1 MWRILAVVLAVFVAA
16 PASADPVA
24 RELQYYKAIDVVLL
38 DSAKDC
44 GITDDKVVQDH
55 LRVKLGQLGIKENAE
70 RFARVKI
77 DVAAQT
83 IPNSSLCAIHTL
95 VRINGALGKKNIV
108 TKDPL
113 INAAMERLEVL
124 PITVWTGSSLVVRQ
138 YKLPA
143 SGKITDRATKSV
155 LEQLD
160 AITGRLAE
168 ARAN

>member
-1 MWRILAVVLAVFVAA
+1 MWRVLAVILAVFVAA

-24 RELQYYKAIDVVLL
+24 KELQYFKAIDVVLL
-38 DSAKDC
+38 DKTADC
-44 GITDDKVVQDH
+44 GITDAKLFQDH
-55 LRVKLGQLGIKENAE
+55 LRGKLGQLGIKENAS
-70 RFARVKI
+70 RFARVKV

-83 IPNSSLCAIHTL
+83 IPNSALCAIHTL
-95 VRINGALGKKNIV
+95 VRFNGALSKENV
-108 TKDPL
+108 NTDDPL
-113 INAAMERLEVL
+113 INAAMQRLQVL
-124 PITVWTGSSLVVRQ
+124 PITVWTGSSIVVRQ

-143 SGKITDRATKSV
+143 SGKITERASQSV

>member
-1 MWRILAVVLAVFVAA
+1 MWRVLAVVLAVFVAA

-24 RELQYYKAIDVVLL
+24 KELQYFKAIDVVLL
-38 DSAKDC
+38 DKTADC
-44 GITDDKVVQDH
+44 GITDAKLFQDH
-55 LRVKLGQLGIKENAE
+55 LRGKLGQLGIKENAS
-70 RFARVKI
+70 RFARVKV

-83 IPNSSLCAIHTL
+83 IPNSALCAIHTL
-95 VRINGALGKKNIV
+95 VRFNGALSKDNV
-108 TKDPL
+108 NTDDPL
-113 INAAMERLEVL
+113 INAAMQRLQVL
-124 PITVWTGSSLVVRQ
+124 PITVWTGSSIVVRQ

-143 SGKITDRATKSV
+143 SGKITERASQSV

>member
-1 MWRILAVVLAVFVAA
+1 MWRVLAVILAVFVAV

-24 RELQYYKAIDVVLL
+24 KELQYFKAIDVVLL
-38 DSAKDC
+38 DKTADC
-44 GITDDKVVQDH
+44 GITDAKLFQDH
-55 LRVKLGQLGIKENAE
+55 LRGKLGQLGIKENAS
-70 RFARVKI
+70 RFARVKV

-83 IPNSSLCAIHTL
+83 IPNSALCAIHTL
-95 VRINGALGKKNIV
+95 VRFNGALSKDNV
-108 TKDPL
+108 NTDDPL
-113 INAAMERLEVL
+113 INAAMQRLQVL
-124 PITVWTGSSLVVRQ
+124 PITVWTGSSIVVRQ

-143 SGKITDRATKSV
+143 SGKITERASQSV

>member
-1 MWRILAVVLAVFVAA
+1 MWRVLAVVLAVFVAA

-24 RELQYYKAIDVVLL
+24 KELQYFKAIDVVLL
-38 DSAKDC
+38 DKTADC
-44 GITDDKVVQDH
+44 GITDAKLFQDH
-55 LRVKLGQLGIKENAE
+55 LRGKLGQLGIKENAS
-70 RFARVKI
+70 RFARVKV

-83 IPNSSLCAIHTL
+83 IPNSALCAIHTL
-95 VRINGALGKKNIV
+95 VRFNGALSKDNV
-108 TKDPL
+108 NTDDPL
-113 INAAMERLEVL
+113 INAAMQRLEVL
-124 PITVWTGSSLVVRQ
+124 PITVWTGSSIVVRQ

-143 SGKITDRATKSV
+143 SGKITERASQSV